1 MPRPAGRY
9 RPNPRRPAPP
19 RDGGLRLYD
28 SAAWRKA
35 SKGYLA
41 EHPLC
46 LECCG
51 RGRVESSEVVDHVT
65 PHRGDP
71 ALFWDRTNW
80 QPLCKRCHD
89 RKTATTD
96 GGFGRPTPNA
106 GS

>member
-9 RPNPRRPAPP
+9 RPLPRRPAPDRSAGP
-19 RDGGLRLYD
+19 RLYD
-28 SAAWRKA
+28 SLAWRRA
-35 SKGYLA
+35 SKGFLA

-46 LECCG
+46 RDCYG
-51 RGRVESSEVVDHVT
+51 RSLVVPAEVVDHVT

-80 QPLCKRCHD
+80 QPLCKPCHD

-96 GGFGRPTPNA
+96 GGFGRTPA
-106 GS
+106 PGS